1 MAASKTTMRE
11 RGVQRDERLL
21 VQAAQKDPAR
31 FADLYEQNFERVYAF
46 VIGRVRNRELAED
59 LTSEAFHKALAAL
72 AGFDWRGI
80 PFSAWLIRIASNL
93 VLDHWRKSSR
103 EGLDE
108 LPEPVGSIDM
118 EDLEHRAR
126 LFRLVDRLPEDQRR
140 VLQLRFAEG
149 KSVREIAREM
159 ARSEG
164 AVKQLQFR
172 GIEKLRSQVTGK
184 RGVKHG

>member
-1 MAASKTTMRE
+1 MVVDKTTMRE
-11 RGVQRDERLL
+11 RGVQRDERLS

-46 VIGRVRNRELAED
+46 VVGRVHNRELAED
-59 LTSEAFHKALAAL
+59 LTSETFHKALAGL
-72 AGFDWRGI
+72 AKFDWRGI

-93 VLDHWRKSSR
+93 VADQWRKSSR
-103 EGLDE
+103 EERGDS
-108 LPEPVGSIDM
+108 PEPASSFDI

-126 LFRLVDRLPEDQRR
+126 LFRKVEQLPEGQRR

-149 KSVREIAREM
+149 KSLAEIAHEM
-159 ARSEG
+159 GRSEG

-172 GIEKLRSQVTGK
+172 GMEKLRSLVKG